1 MPDRML
7 DPESY
12 VQQAAL
18 LVGLELD
25 PAHRK
30 GVVEQIARL
39 AALAEWLEPPID
51 GPAAG
56 PPGDAP

>member
-1 MPDRML
+1 MPDRKL

-12 VQQAAL
+12 AQQAAL
-18 LVGLELD
+18 MVGLDLD

-39 AALAEWLEPPID
+39 AALAEWLDLPD
-51 GPAAG
+51 GGPAAG
-56 PPGDAP
+56 ETERP

>member
-1 MPDRML
+1 ML